1 MSVLLDTGP
10 LFAAKDARDGAHA
23 RGKALLERLFSG
35 EHGAVCTTSLVV
47 AETFNLAL
55 ARRASP
61 GAQQALADTLWPSS
75 KVKTA
80 PMRVLDVPVAAL
92 PEIAR
97 LFGTH
102 RKRGLSFTDCA
113 TLWAMGEY
121 RIGKLCTFDEAFEGL
136 VELVA

>member
-1 MSVLLDTGP
+1 M
-10 LFAAKDARDGAHA
+10 
-23 RGKALLERLFSG
+23 RGRK
-35 EHGAVCTTSLVV
+35 
-47 AETFNLAL
+47 
-55 ARRASP
+55 
-61 GAQQALADTLWPSS
+61 QALAETLWRSS

-80 PMRVLDVPVAAL
+80 PRRVLDVPVAAVT
-92 PEIAR
+92 EMAR